1 MEELSA
7 VGEQVFDA
15 ECILNKRLRKGK
27 VEYLVKWRGWS
38 SKHNSWE
45 PQENLL
51 DPRLLAAFNKSEQEK
66 EMLYRKKGKRPRGR
80 PRKIVETV
88 PEDTKSSSSSSS
100 SSSDSSSSSSS
111 SSSSEDDDNEDESD
125 RKARPAPR
133 PRELHPV
140 PQKKAQIVVAK
151 QEPAKKKR
159 GRKALPPELRALRQ
173 GKPPRKII
181 KPTIKD
187 SPTELRPN
195 TIKKPLQPAS
205 FTYTGMARSAN
216 RDSLALH
223 GRGAFSQSG
232 AVKPSLSSVSP
243 GRSLSPTSPS
253 FSRPPQ
259 GKGAPDFKLSVSESD
274 SSARLDLKSSSSSSS
289 SSPSCKSPG
298 VASLNL
304 HNSKLSANTSN
315 QGTPQSVLGSPNG
328 QKKHNVSPGQT
339 PLQRV
344 PGNKTTAAAAS
355 SPSVKSPTNQAMNM
369 QALNLQSA
377 NKPLQCAGTAGNGN
391 MAGGNFRGAANQTR
405 KTLSGNSRQESSH
418 QPATA
423 SSGPQQQ
430 AKKSQP
436 GEDKIKA
443 EDTTDL
449 GPTPER
455 SAKRPPNRVE
465 KTPSIKL
472 PTEIREPVG
481 IRERSSSKDGGKAK
495 VLIEMSTGE
504 EGSSSD
510 SDQDSPFPSNG
521 QDLSIAVQGSQDWKP
536 TRSLIEHVFVTD
548 VTANLVTVTVK
559 ESPTSVGFFSMRN
572 F

>member
-27 VEYLVKWRGWS
+27 LEYLVKWRGWS

-88 PEDTKSSSSSSS
+88 PEVAKSSSSSSS

-111 SSSSEDDDNEDESD
+111 SSSSEDDDDDDEDEGN
-125 RKARPAPR
+125 RKPRLAPR

-151 QEPAKKKR
+151 PEPAKKKR
-159 GRKALPPELRALRQ
+159 GRKVLPPELKALRQ

-181 KPTIKD
+181 KPSIKD
-187 SPTELRPN
+187 SLS

-216 RDSLALH
+216 RDSLGLH
-223 GRGAFSQSG
+223 SRGAFSQSG
-232 AVKPSLSSVSP
+232 AVKPPMSTMGP
-243 GRSLSPTSPS
+243 GRSLSSTLPS

-259 GKGAPDFKLSVSESD
+259 GKGGPDFKPSVSES
-274 SSARLDLKSSSSSSS
+274 SRSASLDLKSTSSSSSST
-289 SSPSCKSPG
+289 KSPG

-304 HNSKLSANTSN
+304 HNSKLSTNTSSGSSN
-315 QGTPQSVLGSPNG
+315 QGTPQSVLGSLNG
-328 QKKHNVSPGQT
+328 PKKHNVPAGQT
-339 PLQRV
+339 PIQRV
-344 PGNKTTAAAAS
+344 PNNKTATPFS
-355 SPSVKSPTNQAMNM
+355 SAKGPTSQAINM

-377 NKPLQCAGTAGNGN
+377 NKPSPCGGAAENVN
-391 MAGGNFRGAANQTR
+391 MAGTNFRGTTNPAR
-405 KTLSGNSRQESSH
+405 KSLGGNPRQESSL
-418 QPATA
+418 QPAVP
-423 SSGPQQQ
+423 SSGAQQP
-430 AKKSQP
+430 KKSQP
-436 GEDKIKA
+436 GGGGGDKIKA
-443 EDTTDL
+443 EESSDSGATQD
-449 GPTPER
+449 R
-455 SAKRPPNRVE
+455 SAKRPVHRVE
-465 KTPSIKL
+465 KTPSLKL
-472 PTEIREPVG
+472 PAEIREPVG
-481 IRERSSSKDGGKAK
+481 KRERSSSKDGGKGK
-495 VLIEMSTGE
+495 VLSEMSTGE

-521 QDLSIAVQGSQDWKP
+521 QDFAVQASQDWKP

-559 ESPTSVGFFSMRN
+559 ESPTSVGFFSLRN
-572 F
+572 Y

>member
-88 PEDTKSSSSSSS
+88 PEVTKSSSSSSSS

-111 SSSSEDDDNEDESD
+111 SSSSEDDDEDESD
-125 RKARPAPR
+125 RKAKPAPR
-133 PRELHPV
+133 LRELHPV

-151 QEPAKKKR
+151 QEPVKKKR

-181 KPTIKD
+181 KPSIKD
-187 SPTELRPN
+187 SLAELRPN

-205 FTYTGMARSAN
+205 FTYPGMGRSAN
-216 RDSLALH
+216 RDSPGLH
-223 GRGAFSQSG
+223 SRGAFSQSG
-232 AVKPSLSSVSP
+232 AVKPSLSSIGP
-243 GRSLSPTSPS
+243 GRSLGPTSPS
-253 FSRPPQ
+253 FNRLPQ
-259 GKGAPDFKLSVSESD
+259 GKGAPDFKLSVTESG
-274 SSARLDLKSSSSSSS
+274 SGAGLDLKSSSTSS
-289 SSPSCKSPG
+289 SCKSPG

-304 HNSKLSANTSN
+304 HNSKLSTNTSSSNN
-315 QGTPQSVLGSPNG
+315 QGAPQSVLGSPNG
-328 QKKHNVSPGQT
+328 QKKHNVSSGQT
-339 PLQRV
+339 PLQRL
-344 PGNKTTAAAAS
+344 PSNKTTAAS
-355 SPSVKSPTNQAMNM
+355 FPSVRSPNMNM

-377 NKPLQCAGTAGNGN
+377 NKPLQCGGTAGNGN
-391 MAGGNFRGAANQTR
+391 VAGSNFRGAANPAR
-405 KTLSGNSRQESSH
+405 KTLIGKEQSL
-418 QPATA
+418 QPAIA
-423 SSGPQQQ
+423 SSGAQQP
-430 AKKSQP
+430 KKSQP
-436 GEDKIKA
+436 GGDQIKA
-443 EDTTDL
+443 EDTNDL
-449 GPTPER
+449 GPVTER

-465 KTPSIKL
+465 KSPSLKL

-481 IRERSSSKDGGKAK
+481 KHERSSSKDGGKGK
-495 VLIEMSTGE
+495 VLCEMSTGE

-521 QDLSIAVQGSQDWKP
+521 QDLSIAVQASQDWKP

-559 ESPTSVGFFSMRN
+559 ESPTSVGFFSIRN
-572 F
+572 Y